1 MQALLTIGEAAERL
15 KLNPE
20 TVRRQLRTG
29 ALRGIKRGRLWR
41 VPADAIFEATP
52 EKSKA
57 PEVAAQII
65 MRGLYGDDATARS
78 AAIVAL
84 ASAGA
89 DVRAIVERSAA
100 QQATEGNDAA

>member
-1 MQALLTIGEAAERL
+1 MQDLLTILEAADRL

-20 TVRRQLRTG
+20 TVRRQLRSG

-41 VPADAIFEATP
+41 VPESAIYEATP
-52 EKSKA
+52 ERSQA
-57 PEVAAQII
+57 PEVTAQII
-65 MRGLYGDDATARS
+65 LSDLYSADDAARS